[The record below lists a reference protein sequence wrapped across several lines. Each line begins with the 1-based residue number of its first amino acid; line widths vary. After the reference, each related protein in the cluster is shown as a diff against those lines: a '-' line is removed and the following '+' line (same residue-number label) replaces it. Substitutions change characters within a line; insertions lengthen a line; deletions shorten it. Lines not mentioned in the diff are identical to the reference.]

1 MRKHHPLIISTKL
14 DMWGG
19 DGKIIIT
26 CCCCCCCFWW
36 NVQPQENFL
45 CVAHGAFVMFLVT
58 EEEDWHAKH
67 PRAERSKASIMCL
80 RCSVR
85 HHTPYSHTHFFSTPC
100 CFFKCTYDTRAFHS
114 ALCKIFT
121 VIVLYVLPRAG
132 CRSNNL
138 NPMRVTVKLFMC
150 YFLKKSLFIVY
161 IFVFI

>member
-1 MRKHHPLIISTKL
+1 MRKHHPLVISTEL

-26 CCCCCCCFWW
+26 CCCFWW

-67 PRAERSKASIMCL
+67 PGAERSKASIMCL

-85 HHTPYSHTHFFSTPC
+85 HHTHLPHSFLLYPLLFFL
-100 CFFKCTYDTRAFHS
+100 S
-114 ALCKIFT
+114 ALMT
-121 VIVLYVLPRAG
+121 PWHSPMQNLYCNCTRMSCPRAG

-150 YFLKKSLFIVY
+150 YFLKKSLVIVY